1 MQIRSVCGSGSSTLI
16 LTKWS
21 RFIPICGYMKF
32 VNNMYFSFLKR
43 KSALTNK
50 GLPNGIRSVGSLG
63 SVNASGQPAQAGLGA
78 QDEGRPHS

>member
-1 MQIRSVCGSGSSTLI
+1 
-16 LTKWS
+16 
-21 RFIPICGYMKF
+21 
-32 VNNMYFSFLKR
+32 MYFSFLKR

-78 QDEGRPHS
+78 QLQQPAVHRLRMKEGLTAEI